1 MSYVSLNDTLYD
13 NKHNNTQHNNTHQTV
28 TLIGHAYWHKCHH
41 GTQHDVLFGFDYD
54 NQHDNTQNNNTELLS
69 KL

>member
-1 MSYVSLNDTLYD
+1 V
-13 NKHNNTQHNNTHQTV
+13 HNNTQHNNAQQNV
-28 TLIGHAYWHKCHH
+28 MLIGYAYWDKYHH
-41 GTQHDVLFGFDYD
+41 DTQPDVLFGFDFD